1 MKKGERLRGR
11 GVFTSLYE
19 SGRSLQ
25 GELLRCFVR
34 IDTGAG
40 TPIRAGFS
48 VSSRSF
54 NAVRRNRVRRILRAA
69 FDAERANLTRA
80 AVNAERRISM
90 LVVYRGRS
98 GLPVERLQLADVRSD
113 MAAFSRK
120 ICGMLLPASS

>member
-69 FDAERANLTRA
+69 FDAERTNLTHA
-80 AVNAERRISM
+80 AMSADRRISM

-98 GLPVERLQLADVRSD
+98 GLPVERLRLADVQPD
-113 MAAFSRK
+113 MVAFSRK
-120 ICGMLLPASS
+120 ISAMLVPASS